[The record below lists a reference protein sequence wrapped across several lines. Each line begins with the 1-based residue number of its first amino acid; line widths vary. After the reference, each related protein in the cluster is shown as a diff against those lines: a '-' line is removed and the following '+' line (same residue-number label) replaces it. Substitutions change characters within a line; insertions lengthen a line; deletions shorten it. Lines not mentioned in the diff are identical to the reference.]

1 MRNHRSRFLQLGIRR
16 TGLFGSYV
24 TGQQTDDSDIDVLI
38 DLNPEAETYDNF
50 MLICDILE
58 HLFEG
63 KKIDVV
69 TVNGLSRQLGLE
81 ILKEVQYV

>member
-1 MRNHRSRFLQLGIRR
+1 
-16 TGLFGSYV
+16 
-24 TGQQTDDSDIDVLI
+24 
-38 DLNPEAETYDNF
+38 

-69 TVNGLSRQLGLE
+69 TVNGLSRHLGPE